1 MTINFEALPGVQDK
15 IPGVIHVDNTC
26 RIQTVSE
33 GFIYQL
39 LKQFYLKTGCPVLL
53 NTSFN
58 LAGEALVQ
66 TKYDA
71 LMTLKNSTLDAVYF
85 VDDGKLVIKK

>member
-1 MTINFEALPGVQDK
+1 MVDVVSNNK
-15 IPGVIHVDNTC
+15 IPGVVHVDNTC
-26 RIQTVSE
+26 RVQTVSE
-33 GFIYQL
+33 GFLHDL
-39 LKQFYLKTGCPVLL
+39 LKKFYSKTGCPVLL

-71 LMTLKNSTLDAVYF
+71 LQTLKNSSLDAIYF
-85 VDDGKLVIKK
+85 VDEGKIVFKND